1 MPAVRFGLPPSLRG
15 ELGGTGKPG
24 TSDVETDVK
33 RRFSGDSGSALLV
46 PLRRGGV
53 PVSGCSDRPA
63 PGGELDAS
71 SAAPIPGPGL
81 GGDGASAGI
90 VVVGGIGRS
99 QSETTW
105 ANSSMNHTVDTEKMV
120 CIPDS
125 AVTVI
130 RQPELHIDPH

>member
-33 RRFSGDSGSALLV
+33 RRFSGDSGSALFV

-71 SAAPIPGPGL
+71 SAAAIPGPGL

-90 VVVGGIGRS
+90 VVVGGIGRPS
-99 QSETTW
+99 LRRRGR
-105 ANSSMNHTVDTEKMV
+105 TVPCESYRENGMHF
-120 CIPDS
+120 DS

-130 RQPELHIDPH
+130 RQPELQIDPH